1 LRAREKVKFSEH
13 FFILYEKLGLC
24 NNNNNNNALKMFK
37 ISEVKLNNII
47 NTSIIYVFMATNEQK
62 NSKSAFY

>member
-1 LRAREKVKFSEH
+1 
-13 FFILYEKLGLC
+13 
-24 NNNNNNNALKMFK
+24 MFK